1 LGGLTRSFD
10 TVRITGWVYAVYWW
24 VFVSIRFWDPHEVEP
39 IPVRI
44 VGILLCFCAG
54 GSCLAVIRRK
64 RLGYQSCR
72 LFSLCILLAVPTGTI
87 LGWNMLRALRRN
99 RSLFYTR

>member
-1 LGGLTRSFD
+1 MGGLTRSFD

-24 VFVSIRFWDPHEVEP
+24 VG
-39 IPVRI
+39 
-44 VGILLCFCAG
+44 GILLCLCAG
-54 GSCLAVIRRK
+54 GSCLAVIRHK